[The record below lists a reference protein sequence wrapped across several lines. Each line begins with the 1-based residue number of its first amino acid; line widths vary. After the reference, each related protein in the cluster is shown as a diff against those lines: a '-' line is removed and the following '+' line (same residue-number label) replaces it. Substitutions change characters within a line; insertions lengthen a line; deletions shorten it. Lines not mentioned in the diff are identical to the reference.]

1 MADRTDP
8 KNRINRRQIL
18 KIGAAGTVSVAATL
32 LGGGVGYGLGNGA
45 KPVTTLGECECEEDI
60 VQLQEKIGDMTEL
73 GATPRNLVKTLS
85 ERSLNVKDFGAIGN
99 ATTGDQAVI
108 QQALDFARNR
118 SIEHVVFPSGVYY
131 VDAGSTSDGNSGGIE
146 LHDNVT
152 IHMQADTVI
161 QGLAS
166 SATHSNIFRA
176 KNKKNI
182 KILGGI
188 IKGDRMTHLGTTGE
202 WGHGINILGCE
213 HVTIAGT
220 CIMDCWGDGIYLGS
234 DPLTNA
240 PAKQVR
246 LIQVKCSNNR
256 RQGLSVTSIDGL
268 YAEYCTFSESNGT
281 SPQCGVDLEP
291 NTKFGMLKHVVFM
304 NCRADNNELVGFLVQ
319 LSRLDATSERVD
331 IQFVNCRTSGNKY
344 GYCIQY
350 CNDHVKGSVK
360 FVDCTAT
367 NELWN
372 GFLETSCSSLGVETV
387 YRGCAAYA
395 CNTENNTANTG
406 AFGASFFIREDSRQP
421 RTTIG
426 NAIYEACLS
435 VEDRSTPVIRRGFA
449 ISTAYA
455 AIPRHVKYVNCES
468 RGESIS
474 MFEIIPTAENIVAK
488 HDVWKEI
495 DSTANTTVK
504 TRHLGFTHT
513 NRGASGEIRLTLP
526 PAKEN
531 YTFQFRVEQGHYL
544 NIAPHS
550 GGQILGLTAAADTEL
565 RSQAIG
571 ASLALRG
578 RTDGNWE
585 VTRVVGV
592 WEEV

>member
-1 MADRTDP
+1 MFDRTDP

-18 KIGAAGTVSVAATL
+18 KIGAAGAVSAATTL
-32 LGGGVGYGLGNGA
+32 LGGGIGYGLGNEA
-45 KPVTTLGECECEEDI
+45 NQATTSGECEEDI
-60 VQLQEKIGDMTEL
+60 LQLQENIGDLTEM
-73 GATPRNLVKTLS
+73 GVAPRNLVKTIS
-85 ERSLNVKDFGAIGN
+85 EHSLNVKDFGAIGN

-108 QQALDFARNR
+108 QQALDFASDH
-118 SIEHVVFPSGVYY
+118 SIEHVVFPSGLYY
-131 VDAGSTSDGNSGGIE
+131 VDAGSTNDGSSGGIE
-146 LHDNVT
+146 LYDNVT

-166 SATHSNIFRA
+166 SSTHSNIFRA

-188 IKGDRMTHLGTTGE
+188 IKGDRMTHLGTAGE

-213 HVTIAGT
+213 QVTIAGT
-220 CIMDCWGDGIYLGS
+220 TIIDCWGDGIYLGS
-234 DPLTNA
+234 DPLTHA

-246 LIQVKCSNNR
+246 LIQVRCSNNR

-268 YAEYCTFSESNGT
+268 YAEHCTFNESNGT

-291 NTKFGMLKHVVFM
+291 NTKFGMLKNVTFM
-304 NCRADNNELVGFLVQ
+304 NCRAENNVLVGFLIQ

-331 IQFVNCRTSGNKY
+331 IQFVNCRTNSNKY
-344 GYCIQY
+344 GYCVQY
-350 CNDHVKGSVK
+350 CNDDVRGTVK

-372 GFLETSCSSLGVETV
+372 GFLETSCSSLGVGTV

-421 RTTIG
+421 RSTIG
-426 NAIYEACLS
+426 NAIYDECLS
-435 VEDRSTPVIRRGFA
+435 VEDRSTPSIRRGFA
-449 ISTAYA
+449 ISTAYE
-455 AIPRHVKYVNCES
+455 AIPRNVKYLNCES
-468 RGESIS
+468 RGETIS

-495 DSTANTTVK
+495 DYNANTTVK

-531 YTFQFRVEQGHYL
+531 YTFQFRVEQGNYL
-544 NIAPHS
+544 SIAPHG
-550 GGQILGLTAAADTEL
+550 GGQMLGLTAAADKDL
-565 RSQAIG
+565 RSQTIG
-571 ASLALRG
+571 ASVALRG
-578 RTDGNWE
+578 RADGNWE
-585 VTRVVGV
+585 IAQVVGV